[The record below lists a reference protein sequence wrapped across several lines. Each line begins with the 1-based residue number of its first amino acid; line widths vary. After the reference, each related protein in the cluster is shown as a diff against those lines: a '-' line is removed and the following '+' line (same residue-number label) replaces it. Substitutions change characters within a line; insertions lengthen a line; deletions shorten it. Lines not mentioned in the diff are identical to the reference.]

1 MFAPVLGHR
10 LVFSPSFIAE
20 ARGRSRDEILHEIYR
35 RCTEVAPPPELA
47 DLPAPPVE
55 RPFR

>member
-20 ARGRSRDEILHEIYR
+20 SRGRSRDEILVDVYR
-35 RCTEVAPPPELA
+35 RCVELAPPPDA
-47 DLPAPPVE
+47 ASRWTPPS
-55 RPFR
+55 